1 MSRDQLSLLRAHPA
15 KSRLRHAAGMLSLP
29 MLVLASLSATTVES
43 RGGTEGFS
51 AIQATRSP
59 ASRRAPSPQRATTA
73 APTYPVPPLS
83 IDRGPGNLVEYGD
96 PRAFGRFLTRWR
108 AGRDRPVVIAHF
120 GDSHVQSGYQ
130 VGPIRESLQRVRGI
144 GGRGMVFPYAIART
158 YSQEDYSSSFTGS
171 WRTANSIQQPPRL
184 PVGVS
189 GFAAATSATA
199 ASATLTFTRPPA
211 RGALTVDV
219 HFKADASYRLTLT
232 ADGVPQTRLV
242 SPRPVPRQVR
252 FELASLASVL
262 RLDLELVRDE
272 AVPAVGTAD
281 PAPTF
286 TLYGL
291 DLRDTVPAG
300 LVYHN
305 LGVGGANYRALLDQ
319 RLFESQF
326 ASLGADLVVLDW
338 GTNDVI
344 YTNSIAPTLEDTVRR
359 TIRRIRA
366 ADPGVAILISAPM
379 DERLRH
385 RDVTAT
391 RQLAEL
397 LRRIAFEENCLFYDW
412 YAIAGGADAMRAW
425 QAERLASSD
434 GIHLNGRGYRLK
446 GQIFAEALLRTIGLA
461 SGEHAAAMATRP
473 GRANSV
479 RAARRTP

>member
-1 MSRDQLSLLRAHPA
+1 
-15 KSRLRHAAGMLSLP
+15 MLFLP
-29 MLVLASLSATTVES
+29 MLVLASLSAASVES
-43 RGGTEGFS
+43 RPTP
-51 AIQATRSP
+51 SP
-59 ASRRAPSPQRATTA
+59 ASRRAPIPRPAATTA
-73 APTYPVPPLS
+73 APTDPVPPLS

-108 AGRDRPVVIAHF
+108 AGPERPVVIAHF
-120 GDSHVQSGYQ
+120 GDSHVQNGYQ
-130 VGPIRESLQRVRGI
+130 VGASRESLQRVRGI

-184 PVGVS
+184 PIGVS
-189 GFAAATSATA
+189 GFAATTSDPA

-211 RGALTVDV
+211 RGALTVYV
-219 HFKADASYRLTLT
+219 QVKADASYRLTLT
-232 ADGVPQTRLV
+232 ADGVPQTKLI
-242 SPRPVPRQVR
+242 SPRTVPQRLR

-262 RLDLELVRDE
+262 RLDFELVREE
-272 AVPAVGTAD
+272 AAPAAGTAA

-291 DLRDTVPAG
+291 DLRDAAPGG

-305 LGVGGANYRALLDQ
+305 LAVGGAAYNALLDQ

-338 GTNDVI
+338 GTNDVL
-344 YTNSIAPTLEDTVRR
+344 YTNSIAPTLADTVRR

-366 ADPGVAILISAPM
+366 ADPEVAILISAPM
-379 DERLRH
+379 DERFHRH
-385 RDVTAT
+385 DVTAT
-391 RQLAEL
+391 GQLAEL

-412 YAIAGGADAMRAW
+412 FAIAGGADAMRAW
-425 QAERLASSD
+425 AAEGIASSD
-434 GIHLNGRGYRLK
+434 GIHLNRRGYALK
-446 GQIFAEALLRTIGLA
+446 GQIFAEALLRTIRLA

-479 RAARRTP
+479 RAAPRSLEGTPPGEPGGRGYQAARPRPIRR